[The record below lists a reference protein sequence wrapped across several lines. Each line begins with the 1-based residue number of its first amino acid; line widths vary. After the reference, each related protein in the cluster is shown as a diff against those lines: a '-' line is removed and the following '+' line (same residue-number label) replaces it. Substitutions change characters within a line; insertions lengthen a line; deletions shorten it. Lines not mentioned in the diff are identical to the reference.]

1 MNSSVSI
8 AEQVAALDPEQDHQQ
23 IVYLIGSYEFPWE
36 LQRSLEFALFR
47 TFAVPSIAALLD
59 RTGQFQKAGQ
69 RRYDDTSL
77 LIAEITEHGY
87 DSDRGRAAIRRM
99 NQLHRRYDISN
110 DDFLYVLSTFIFEP
124 IRWNPILS
132 WRRSTEHENRA
143 NYYFWR
149 EVGRRMNI
157 RDIPSSFEAFE
168 AFNRDYEERHFQRTP
183 HTERVGRASLATFTN
198 WFPSPLHPLIRST
211 IYALMDEPL
220 REAFGFPRM
229 PAWYVAFVKGILR
242 LRAQIVKRLPRRT
255 QPFSLTRAPNQT
267 YPRGYDINDL
277 GA

>member
-1 MNSSVSI
+1 MPEKTI
-8 AEQVAALDPEQDHQQ
+8 AEQVAALDAEKDHVQ

-47 TFAVPSIAALLD
+47 TFAVPSIAELLD
-59 RTGQFQKAGQ
+59 RTGQFKKAGQ
-69 RRYDDTSL
+69 KRYDDTSL

-87 DSDRGRAAIRRM
+87 DSERGRAAIRRM

-110 DDFLYVLSTFIFEP
+110 EDYLYVLSTFIFEP

-132 WRRSTEHENRA
+132 WRPSTDHENRA

-157 RDIPSSFEAFE
+157 KDIPESLEEFE
-168 AFNRDYEERHFQRTP
+168 AFNLDYEKKHFQRTP
-183 HTERVGRASLATFTN
+183 HTERVGRASLATFTS
-198 WFPSPLHPLIRST
+198 WFPSFMHPLVRSA
-211 IYALMDEPL
+211 IYALMDDPL
-220 REAFGFPRM
+220 REAFGFPKM
-229 PAWYVAFVKGILR
+229 PAWYTLLLKGALR
-242 LRAQIVKRLPRRT
+242 IRAQIVKRLPRRR
-255 QPFSLTRAPNQT
+255 QPFSLTGKPSRT
-267 YPRGYDINDL
+267 YPRGYNIDEL